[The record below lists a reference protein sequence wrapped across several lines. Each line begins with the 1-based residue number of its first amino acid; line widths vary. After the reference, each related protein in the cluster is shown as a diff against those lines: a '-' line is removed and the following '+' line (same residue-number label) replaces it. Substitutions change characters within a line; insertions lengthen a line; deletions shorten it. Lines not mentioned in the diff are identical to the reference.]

1 MDITIKILAVL
12 GAFISMEFV
21 AWFTH
26 KYIMHGFL
34 WNIHKGH
41 HTGEEGVFEKNDL
54 FFLFFAIPSFFLI
67 MFGGLIGFKL
77 GAYIGL
83 GIAMYGL
90 AYFIVH
96 DVFIHQRIKI
106 FRNSNNIYL
115 KALRRAHKMHHKHLT
130 KEKGESFGMLI
141 ISYQYLKQEL
151 KNKNN

>member
-1 MDITIKILAVL
+1 MELTIKILAVL

-21 AWFTH
+21 AWFTY

-41 HTGEEGVFEKNDL
+41 HTGEDGVFEKNDL
-54 FFLFFAIPSFFLI
+54 FFLFFAIPSFILI
-67 MFGGLIGFKL
+67 MFGGMLGFKI
-77 GAYIGL
+77 GAYIGI
-83 GIAMYGL
+83 GIALYGL

-151 KNKNN
+151 KNKHN

>member
-1 MDITIKILAVL
+1 MGIIIKIFVLL
-12 GAFISMEFV
+12 GAFCFMEFV

-26 KYIMHGFL
+26 KFIMHGLL

-54 FFLFFAIPSFFLI
+54 FFLFFAIPSFILI
-67 MFGGLIGFKL
+67 FW
-77 GAYIGL
+77 GALNNFDLRVYIGA
-83 GIAMYGL
+83 GIALYGL

-115 KALRRAHKMHHKHLT
+115 KALRRAHKMHHKHIT

-141 ISYQYLKQEL
+141 VSLKYLKQEL
-151 KNKNN
+151 KK